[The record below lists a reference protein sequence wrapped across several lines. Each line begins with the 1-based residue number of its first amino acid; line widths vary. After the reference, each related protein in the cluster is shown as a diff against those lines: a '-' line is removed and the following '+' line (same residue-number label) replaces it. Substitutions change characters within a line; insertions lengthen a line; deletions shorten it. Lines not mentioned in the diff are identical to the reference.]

1 MSPVAKGMGAIKT
14 SKRERS
20 EVVAS
25 TSRGVDDAAEIL
37 APTLTDEQ
45 FAAFTGLAEEWTGV
59 RLGPHKRAM
68 LLARIGMRLR
78 RLRLSSVSAYL
89 KYLTSAQ
96 GKAEEKEHFIDVVTT
111 HHTSFFREQD
121 HFSVLSKD
129 VLGSY
134 GKSSDISVLSAACS
148 TGEEV
153 WTIGMTLAHT
163 LGNLRFKLTGT
174 DISQRALQTARRAV
188 YPEETVSTVPEP
200 LRNKWLM
207 RSRERDQRLVRVV
220 PELRER
226 ATFFRVNLTNA
237 DGLGLAKYDVIF
249 LRNVLIYFEREAQRR
264 ILGRLLSHVNSR
276 GWLFVGLSE
285 TADGFDLP
293 IRRVAHSVYRRT
305 S

>member
-1 MSPVAKGMGAIKT
+1 MSHLAKGFALGKAP
-14 SKRERS
+14 KRQRS
-20 EVVAS
+20 EDVPTS
-25 TSRGVDDAAEIL
+25 SRGIDEAPEIPSPNL
-37 APTLTDEQ
+37 SDEQ
-45 FAAFTGLAEEWTGV
+45 FAVFAGLAEEWTGV

-78 RLRLSSVSAYL
+78 RLRLPSVSDYL

-121 HFSVLSKD
+121 HFSVLSKE
-129 VLGSY
+129 VLGHY
-134 GKSSDISVLSAACS
+134 GRDAEVSVLSAACS

-153 WTIGMTLAHT
+153 WSIGMTLANS
-163 LGNLRFKLTGT
+163 LGSLRFKLTGT
-174 DISQRALQTARRAV
+174 DISQRALQAARRAV
-188 YPEETVSTVPEP
+188 YPEESVATVPEP
-200 LRNKWLM
+200 LRAKWLM
-207 RSRERDQRLVRVV
+207 RSRARDQRLVRVV

-226 ATFFRVNLTNA
+226 ATFFRVNLTNK